1 MNDGPGGATTRSLSL
16 GSSLSPHPAQ
26 LAALHEAQARLESRR
41 TADRAERLRQL
52 EDEQAFRAAL
62 RFNTQPALLEPSA
75 TPTVRPQTPP
85 QPLVRVQVARP
96 RTEAPSRA
104 AQAAKDE
111 AERQGHVERVM
122 AAAEET
128 ITSAVRPR
136 ARARARAVYRALVE
150 ATFELI
156 QQRNQL
162 AHLTSYTYFT
172 VLDVLPVATNLGTAT
187 CERAIDDLRSCGLI
201 STRRVYQPAEFLD
214 QTTGEVITRSTCIGV
229 WLTVLLKAV
238 APGLRARVMQ
248 EELPIESPRDLAAD
262 RKRGHTG
269 YALKIQHQEEQALKA
284 EEALSPEVR
293 ESVSPQGGN
302 FKSNPL
308 LQWSL
313 PKTNV
318 ESLVTSD
325 SLTSATQPAEVV
337 WALGAILS
345 EHPQR
350 RRDLIEQAGQ
360 RLSILFRDRHSAKAY
375 YRLLWCAVNA
385 EFRGIPAFFS
395 LQNAMQRVLIA
406 MQEVPVRSPGALLLH
421 ELGDQGCGWLA
432 ASGWH
437 DRARHVA

>member
-16 GSSLSPHPAQ
+16 RASPSPHPAQ
-26 LAALHEAQARLESRR
+26 LAALYEAQVRLESRR
-41 TADRAERLRQL
+41 TADRAERLRQM
-52 EDEQAFRAAL
+52 EAEQAFRAAL
-62 RFNTQPALLEPSA
+62 RTNTQPSLFQMPVL
-75 TPTVRPQTPP
+75 PTIRPQTLP
-85 QPLVRVQVARP
+85 QTRVRVPVTLTAPQG
-96 RTEAPSRA
+96 PSRA
-104 AQAAKDE
+104 LQTPQIE
-111 AERQGHVERVM
+111 SERQLHVNRVM
-122 AAAEET
+122 AAAELT
-128 ITSAVRPR
+128 IQTSIRPR
-136 ARARARAVYRALVE
+136 ARDRARKVYRAVVE

-156 QQRNQL
+156 QQRKQL
-162 AHLTSYTYFT
+162 AHLTSYTFFT

-187 CERAIDDLRSCGLI
+187 CERAVDDLRSCGLI

-214 QTTGEVITRSTCIGV
+214 QTTGEVITRSACIGV

-248 EELPIESPRDLAAD
+248 EELPTEAPRDLAAD

-269 YALKIQHQEEQALKA
+269 YALKVQHQEEQALQD

-302 FKSNPL
+302 VKSNPL

-313 PKTNV
+313 PRTNL

-350 RRDLIEQAGQ
+350 RRELIEQAGQ
-360 RLSILFRDRHSAKAY
+360 RLARLFRDRHSARAY
-375 YRLLWCAVNA
+375 YRMLWCAVDA